1 MKEDQD
7 KLNHLHG
14 GQILLPPEIPLHS
27 RTTGRQEVVEVHDT
41 VDSRVEEWSKSTL
54 TSSNKPGTPPAEDWE
69 SSMMNHMQ
77 WREMTKLLASN
88 KEDGVSQIN
97 ELGEVVPPGQ
107 VESSLGERTVRVVN
121 RLTNPVI
128 LT

>member
-1 MKEDQD
+1 MEEDKH
-7 KLNHLHG
+7 KLDHLHG
-14 GQILLPPEIPLHS
+14 CQVFLPPEILLN
-27 RTTGRQEVVEVHDT
+27 TWTAGCQEVVEVHHT

-54 TSSNKPGTPPAEDWE
+54 TSSHKPWSPPAEDWQ

-107 VESSLGERTVRVVN
+107 VESSLGERTVSVVN
-121 RLTNPVI
+121 RLTDPVI

>member
-27 RTTGRQEVVEVHDT
+27 RTTGSQEVVEIHDT

-54 TSSNKPGTPPAEDWE
+54 TSSNKPWSPPAEDWQ

-77 WREMTKLLASN
+77 GGEMTKLLASN
-88 KEDGVSQIN
+88 KEDGVGQIN